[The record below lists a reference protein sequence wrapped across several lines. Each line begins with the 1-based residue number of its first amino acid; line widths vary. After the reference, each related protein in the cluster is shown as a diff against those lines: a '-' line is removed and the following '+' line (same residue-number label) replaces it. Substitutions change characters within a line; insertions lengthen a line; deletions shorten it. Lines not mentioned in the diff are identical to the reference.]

1 MENNKAIEL
10 LRRLRNTITDS
21 SMCNLVYVSPAQ
33 SLRNEADRMEQKE
46 QLIREIDEFLSKIK

>member
-21 SMCNLVYVSPAQ
+21 SMCNLVCVSPAE